1 MINYSMMGLM
11 THREHLAAE
20 KKAREQELA
29 AVELLKESG
38 IIPYD
43 FDLDNEV
50 LVFAEGEL
58 FAIPKEIKPE
68 LQGPAPATTEPEPT
82 EDNKKIMEAMR
93 EFMKQQ
99 GQKSCNLDPGCES
112 CQ

>member
-11 THREHLAAE
+11 THREHLALEAAE
-20 KKAREQELA
+20 KAAKEQQ
-29 AVELLKESG
+29 
-38 IIPYD
+38 
-43 FDLDNEV
+43 EV
-50 LVFAEGEL
+50 Q
-58 FAIPKEIKPE
+58 PK
-68 LQGPAPATTEPEPT
+68 PEPT